1 MKKLIICAGAFLCT
15 ATITMGQKTKA
26 TVKPVVKA
34 APVAT
39 TGTAVS
45 KVIMK
50 NLNDSFSYA
59 AGMNIAVN
67 MKEQGIQKINAGL
80 MAKAISDV
88 FENKERALKP
98 ESANSCLQSQM
109 TIYGEQKN
117 KDASKK
123 SAAEAAKGKMF
134 LEANSKRT
142 GVITLPDGLQY
153 EIVKAGDSTGIKP
166 TANDTVVVNYVGKLI
181 DGTEFDSSTKNGGP
195 VTFPV
200 SGVIRGWTEILQL
213 MTKGAHWKVF
223 IPTEL
228 AYGDR
233 GAGAAIPG
241 GAALVFD
248 IMLEDIKPAA
258 KSAEK

>member
-1 MKKLIICAGAFLCT
+1 MKKLLICAGAFLFT
-15 ATITMGQKTKA
+15 ATISMGQKTKA
-26 TVKPVVKA
+26 PVKPAAKA
-34 APVAT
+34 TSAAT
-39 TGTAVS
+39 TGTTAS
-45 KVIMK
+45 KTIMK

-67 MKEQGIQKINAGL
+67 MKEQGIQKINATL

-88 FENKERALKP
+88 FENKDRALKP
-98 ESANSCLQSQM
+98 EVANSCLQSQM
-109 TIYGEQKN
+109 TIYGEQKS
-117 KDASKK
+117 AESSKK
-123 SAAEAAKGKMF
+123 SAAEVAKGRMF

-142 GVITLPDGLQY
+142 GVITLKDGLQY
-153 EIVKAGDSTGIKP
+153 EIVKAGDSTGIRP
-166 TANDTVVVNYVGKLI
+166 TVNDTVVVDYVGKLI

-200 SGVIRGWTEILQL
+200 SGVIKGWTEILQL

-258 KSAEK
+258 KAAEK

>member
-1 MKKLIICAGAFLCT
+1 MKKLFICAGAFLLT
-15 ATITMGQKTKA
+15 ATVSIGQKTTTAKPA
-26 TVKPVVKA
+26 TKTAPA
-34 APVAT
+34 AAT
-39 TGTAVS
+39 S
-45 KVIMK
+45 KVVMK

-67 MKEQGIQKINAGL
+67 MKDQGIQNINATL

-88 FENKERALKP
+88 FSNNTRALLP
-98 ESANSCLQSQM
+98 EAANQCLQSQM
-109 TIYGEQKN
+109 AVYGEAKN
-117 KDASKK
+117 AENAKK
-123 SAAEAAKGKMF
+123 SAAEVAKGKAF
-134 LEANSKRT
+134 LEANKMRA
-142 GVITLPDGLQY
+142 GVTTLADGLQY
-153 EIVKAGDSTGIKP
+153 EIIKAGEATDFKP
-166 TANDTVVVNYVGKLI
+166 TANDTVVVNYVGKLV

-200 SGVIRGWTEILQL
+200 AGVIKGWTEILQL

-228 AYGDR
+228 AYGER

-258 KSAEK
+258 VK